1 MARIAWD
8 DDGDVSSISSGD
20 SVDTLS
26 PSDFEVLDM
35 DEPMSSFETG
45 IMTPTDSSFSFTPP
59 ATPSTQSY
67 FSEQERWDDLV
78 TTYRQAVNHV
88 RELEDE
94 MIDLRY
100 RSLQPHISVD
110 FERPDANRQSQ
121 PQIAMQSRYD
131 INDDMQPS
139 RMWNGTHVTPNL
151 LPGAHQLR
159 LELSEAVELSI
170 VQLDTL
176 SGKKTMVSLTTKS
189 HGANI
194 KQLLG
199 FWEFSMPL
207 EM

>member
-8 DDGDVSSISSGD
+8 DDGDVSSISSGE

-26 PSDFEVLDM
+26 PSDFEGLDM
-35 DEPMSSFETG
+35 EDPMSSFETG

-59 ATPSTQSY
+59 ATPSIQSY

-78 TTYRQAVNHV
+78 VTYRQAVNHV
-88 RELEDE
+88 RLIEDE
-94 MIDLRY
+94 MIGLRY

-110 FERPDANRQSQ
+110 GERSGVHQHAQ
-121 PQIAMQSRYD
+121 PRIAMQGQYD

-139 RMWNGTHVTPNL
+139 RMWDGTHVTPNL
-151 LPGAHQLR
+151 LPGAHQLK
-159 LELSEAVELSI
+159 LELNEAVELSI

-176 SGKKTMVSLTTKS
+176 SGKKTMISLTAKS
-189 HGANI
+189 SGANL

-207 EM
+207 DM

>member
-1 MARIAWD
+1 MACIAWD

-26 PSDFEVLDM
+26 PSDFEVLDI

-45 IMTPTDSSFSFTPP
+45 IIPPTDSSFSFTPP
-59 ATPSTQSY
+59 ATPSTQSD
-67 FSEQERWDDLV
+67 FSAQDRWDELV
-78 TTYRQAVNHV
+78 VTYRQAVNHV
-88 RELEDE
+88 RQLEDE

-110 FERPDANRQSQ
+110 FEGSDVHRQSQ
-121 PQIAMQSRYD
+121 PLLAMQSQYD

-139 RMWNGTHVTPNL
+139 RMWNGTHVTTNL
-151 LPGAHQLR
+151 LPGAHQLN

-189 HGANI
+189 KGANI

-199 FWEFSMPL
+199 FWEFNMPL
-207 EM
+207 KM